1 MRIVYTVLDGRMSGC
16 QVICGH
22 LMAAALSDGHQVCL
36 ITPSLGEFTE
46 QVQSLSIEVI
56 QLPMERT
63 FFFHRAVAF
72 AKFIRDWDADLVHC
86 HSAVVGTILAR
97 IGAYLAGVPLISHV
111 HIENKFSDV
120 GWIQKL
126 QIILDNITAI
136 VADKIITISNATKS
150 SLIDQ
155 GISSNKITVIHNGI
169 SLTEQFDNIPDIDH
183 LRSTLGLQKNSHI
196 VGTVARLCP
205 VKGQREFILAARN
218 VCNHYP
224 NTEFLVIGDDYEFEG
239 KYRSDLGN
247 LVKELGLEEFVH
259 FLGVRSDVRR
269 LIHCFEIFVLPSW
282 IEGLPVT
289 ILEAMAARKPVVAT
303 SVGGVPEL
311 VLDGETGILV
321 SPRDVLGLSKAIQS
335 LLDQPDIAHQ
345 MGNKGYEYVH
355 KEFTHEKMWT
365 QVQQLYK
372 SYE

>member
-1 MRIVYTVLDGRMSGC
+1 MRIVYTVLDGRMSGG

-22 LMAAALSDGHQVCL
+22 LMAAAVSAGHQVCL

-46 QVQSLSIEVI
+46 QVKSRSIEVI
-56 QLPMERT
+56 QMPMERT
-63 FFFHRAVAF
+63 FFFHRSVAF
-72 AKFIRDWDADLVHC
+72 AKFLRDWDADLVHC
-86 HSAVVGTILAR
+86 HSAVAGTILAR

-120 GWIQKL
+120 RWIQKL

-169 SLTEQFDNIPDIDH
+169 SLTEQLDDMPEIDQ
-183 LRSTLGLQKNSHI
+183 LRSTLGLKNNSHV

-205 VKGQREFILAARN
+205 VKGQREFIFAARN
-218 VCNHYP
+218 ICNLYP
-224 NTEFLVIGDDYEFEG
+224 NTEFLVIGEDYEFEG
-239 KYRSDLGN
+239 KYRSNLEN
-247 LVKELGLEEFVH
+247 LVKELDLEEFVH
-259 FLGVRSDVRR
+259 FLGFRSDVRR
-269 LIHCFEIFVLPSW
+269 LIHCSEIFVLPSR

-321 SPRDVLGLSKAIQS
+321 PPRDVPGLSKAIES
-335 LLDQPDIAHQ
+335 LLEQPDIAHQ
-345 MGNKGYEYVH
+345 MGNKGYEYIQQ
-355 KEFTHEKMWT
+355 EFSHEKMWA

>member
-1 MRIVYTVLDGRMSGC
+1 MRIVYTVLDGRMSGG

-22 LMAAALSDGHQVCL
+22 LMAAAVSAGHQVCL

-46 QVQSLSIEVI
+46 QVKSRSIEVV
-56 QLPMERT
+56 QMPMERT
-63 FFFHRAVAF
+63 FFFHRSVSF
-72 AKFIRDWDADLVHC
+72 AKFLRDWDADLVHC
-86 HSAVVGTILAR
+86 HSAVAGTILAR

-120 GWIQKL
+120 RWIQKL

-169 SLTEQFDNIPDIDH
+169 SLTEHFDDMPEIDQ

-218 VCNHYP
+218 ICNLYP
-224 NTEFLVIGDDYEFEG
+224 NTEFLVIGEDYEFEG
-239 KYRSDLGN
+239 KYRSNLEN
-247 LVKELGLEEFVH
+247 LVKELDLEEFVH
-259 FLGVRSDVRR
+259 FLGFRSDVRR
-269 LIHCFEIFVLPSW
+269 LIYCFEIFVLPSW

-321 SPRDVLGLSKAIQS
+321 PPRDVPGLSKAIE
-335 LLDQPDIAHQ
+335 LLLEQPDIGHQ
-345 MGNKGYEYVH
+345 MGNKGYEYIH
-355 KEFTHEKMWT
+355 QEFSHEKMWT

>member
-1 MRIVYTVLDGRMSGC
+1 MRIVYTVLDGRMSGG

-22 LMAAALSDGHQVCL
+22 LMAAAVSAGHQVCL
-36 ITPSLGEFTE
+36 ITPNLGEFTE
-46 QVQSLSIEVI
+46 QVKSRSIEVI
-56 QLPMERT
+56 QMPMERT
-63 FFFHRAVAF
+63 FFFHRSVAF
-72 AKFIRDWDADLVHC
+72 AKFLRDWDADLVHC
-86 HSAVVGTILAR
+86 HSAVAGTILAR

-120 GWIQKL
+120 RWIQKL

-136 VADKIITISNATKS
+136 VVDKIITISNATKS

-169 SLTEQFDNIPDIDH
+169 SLTEQLDDMPEVDQ
-183 LRSTLGLQKNSHI
+183 LRSTLGLKNNSHV

-218 VCNHYP
+218 ICNLYP
-224 NTEFLVIGDDYEFEG
+224 NTEFLVIGEDYEFEG
-239 KYRSDLGN
+239 KYRSNLEN
-247 LVKELGLEEFVH
+247 LVKELDLEEFVH
-259 FLGVRSDVRR
+259 FLGFRSDVRR

-321 SPRDVLGLSKAIQS
+321 PPRDVPGLSKAIES
-335 LLDQPDIAHQ
+335 LLDEPDIAHQ

-355 KEFTHEKMWT
+355 QEFSHEKMWT

-372 SYE
+372 LYE

>member
-1 MRIVYTVLDGRMSGC
+1 MRIVYTVLDGRMSGG

-22 LMAAALSDGHQVCL
+22 LMAAAVSAGHQVCL

-46 QVQSLSIEVI
+46 QVKSRSIEVI
-56 QLPMERT
+56 QMPMERT
-63 FFFHRAVAF
+63 FFFHRSVAF
-72 AKFIRDWDADLVHC
+72 AKFLRDWDADLVHC
-86 HSAVVGTILAR
+86 HSAVAGTILAR

-120 GWIQKL
+120 RWIQKL

-169 SLTEQFDNIPDIDH
+169 SLTEQLDDMPEIDQ
-183 LRSTLGLQKNSHI
+183 LRSTLGLKNNSHV

-205 VKGQREFILAARN
+205 VKGQREFIFAARN
-218 VCNHYP
+218 ICNLYP
-224 NTEFLVIGDDYEFEG
+224 NTEFLVIGEDYEFEG
-239 KYRSDLGN
+239 KYRSNLGN
-247 LVKELGLEEFVH
+247 LVKELDLEEFVH
-259 FLGVRSDVRR
+259 FLGFRSDVRR

-321 SPRDVLGLSKAIQS
+321 PPRDVPGLSKAIES
-335 LLDQPDIAHQ
+335 LLEQPDIAHQ
-345 MGNKGYEYVH
+345 MGNKGYEYIQQ
-355 KEFTHEKMWT
+355 EFSHEKMWA

-372 SYE
+372 SYA

>member
-1 MRIVYTVLDGRMSGC
+1 MRIVYTVLDGRMSGG

-22 LMAAALSDGHQVCL
+22 LMAAAVSAGHQVCL

-46 QVQSLSIEVI
+46 QVKSRSIEVV
-56 QLPMERT
+56 QMPMERT
-63 FFFHRAVAF
+63 FFFHRSVSF
-72 AKFIRDWDADLVHC
+72 AKFLRDWDADLVHC
-86 HSAVVGTILAR
+86 HSAVAGTILAR

-120 GWIQKL
+120 RWIQKL

-169 SLTEQFDNIPDIDH
+169 SLTEHFDDMPEIDQ

-218 VCNHYP
+218 ICNLYP
-224 NTEFLVIGDDYEFEG
+224 NTEFLVIGEDYEFEG
-239 KYRSDLGN
+239 KYRSNLEN
-247 LVKELGLEEFVH
+247 LVKELDLEEFVH
-259 FLGVRSDVRR
+259 FLGFRSDVRR
-269 LIHCFEIFVLPSW
+269 LIYCFEIFVLPSW

-321 SPRDVLGLSKAIQS
+321 PPRDVPGLSKAIE
-335 LLDQPDIAHQ
+335 LLLEQPDIGHQ
-345 MGNKGYEYVH
+345 MGNKGYEYIHQEFSH
-355 KEFTHEKMWT
+355 KKMWT

>member
-1 MRIVYTVLDGRMSGC
+1 MSGG

-22 LMAAALSDGHQVCL
+22 LMAAAVSAGHQVCL

-46 QVQSLSIEVI
+46 QVKSCSIEVV
-56 QLPMERT
+56 QMPMERT
-63 FFFHRAVAF
+63 FFFHRSVSF
-72 AKFIRDWDADLVHC
+72 AKFLRDWDADLVHC
-86 HSAVVGTILAR
+86 HSAVTGTILAR

-120 GWIQKL
+120 RWIQKL

-169 SLTEQFDNIPDIDH
+169 SLTEHFDDMPEIDQ

-218 VCNHYP
+218 ICNLYP
-224 NTEFLVIGDDYEFEG
+224 NTEFLVIGEDYEFEG
-239 KYRSDLGN
+239 KYRSNLEN
-247 LVKELGLEEFVH
+247 LVKELDLEEFVH
-259 FLGVRSDVRR
+259 FLGFRSDVRR
-269 LIHCFEIFVLPSW
+269 LIYCFEIFVLPSW

-321 SPRDVLGLSKAIQS
+321 PPRDVPGLSKAIES
-335 LLDQPDIAHQ
+335 LLEQPDIGHQ
-345 MGNKGYEYVH
+345 MGNKGYEYIH
-355 KEFTHEKMWT
+355 QEFSHEKMWT

>member
-1 MRIVYTVLDGRMSGC
+1 MRIVYTVLDGRMSGG

-22 LMAAALSDGHQVCL
+22 LMAAAVSAGHQVCL

-46 QVQSLSIEVI
+46 QVKSRSIEVV
-56 QLPMERT
+56 QMPMERT
-63 FFFHRAVAF
+63 FFFHRSVSF
-72 AKFIRDWDADLVHC
+72 AKFLRDWDADLVHC
-86 HSAVVGTILAR
+86 HSAVTGTILAR

-120 GWIQKL
+120 RWIQKL

-169 SLTEQFDNIPDIDH
+169 SLTEHFDDMPEIDQ

-218 VCNHYP
+218 ICNLYP
-224 NTEFLVIGDDYEFEG
+224 NTEFLVIGEDYEFEG
-239 KYRSDLGN
+239 KYRSNLEN
-247 LVKELGLEEFVH
+247 LVKELDLEEFVH
-259 FLGVRSDVRR
+259 FLGFRSDVRR
-269 LIHCFEIFVLPSW
+269 LIYCFEIFVLPSW

-289 ILEAMAARKPVVAT
+289 ILEAMAARKPV
-303 SVGGVPEL
+303 
-311 VLDGETGILV
+311 DG
-321 SPRDVLGLSKAIQS
+321 
-335 LLDQPDIAHQ
+335 
-345 MGNKGYEYVH
+345 
-355 KEFTHEKMWT
+355 
-365 QVQQLYK
+365 
-372 SYE
+372 

>member
-1 MRIVYTVLDGRMSGC
+1 MSGG

-22 LMAAALSDGHQVCL
+22 LMAAAVSAGHQVCL

-46 QVQSLSIEVI
+46 QVKSRSIEVV
-56 QLPMERT
+56 QMPMERT
-63 FFFHRAVAF
+63 FFFHRSVSF
-72 AKFIRDWDADLVHC
+72 AKFLRDWDADLVHC
-86 HSAVVGTILAR
+86 HSAVAGTILAR

-120 GWIQKL
+120 RWIQKL

-169 SLTEQFDNIPDIDH
+169 SLTEHFDDMPEIDQ

-218 VCNHYP
+218 ICNLYP
-224 NTEFLVIGDDYEFEG
+224 NTEFLVIGEDYEFEG
-239 KYRSDLGN
+239 KYRSNLEN
-247 LVKELGLEEFVH
+247 LVKELDLEEFVH
-259 FLGVRSDVRR
+259 FLGFRSDVRR
-269 LIHCFEIFVLPSW
+269 LIYCFEIFVLPSW

-321 SPRDVLGLSKAIQS
+321 PPRDVPGLSKAIE
-335 LLDQPDIAHQ
+335 LLLEQPDIGHQ
-345 MGNKGYEYVH
+345 MGNKGYEYIH
-355 KEFTHEKMWT
+355 QEFSHEKMWT

>member
-1 MRIVYTVLDGRMSGC
+1 MRIVYTVLDGRMSGG

-22 LMAAALSDGHQVCL
+22 LMAAALSAGHQVCL
-36 ITPSLGEFTE
+36 ITSSLGEFTE

-72 AKFIRDWDADLVHC
+72 AKFLRDWDADLVHC

-111 HIENKFSDV
+111 HIENKFSDI
-120 GWIQKL
+120 GWIRKL

-150 SLIDQ
+150 SLINQ

-169 SLTEQFDNIPDIDH
+169 SLTEQLDNIPDIDH

-218 VCNHYP
+218 ICNHYP

-259 FLGVRSDVRR
+259 FLGFRSDVRR

-311 VLDGETGILV
+311 VFDGETGILV

>member
-1 MRIVYTVLDGRMSGC
+1 MRIVYTVLDGRMSGG

-22 LMAAALSDGHQVCL
+22 LMAAAVSAGHQVCL

-46 QVQSLSIEVI
+46 QVKSRSIEVV
-56 QLPMERT
+56 QMPMERT
-63 FFFHRAVAF
+63 FFFHRSVSF
-72 AKFIRDWDADLVHC
+72 AKFLRDWDADLVHC
-86 HSAVVGTILAR
+86 HSAVTGTILAR

-120 GWIQKL
+120 RWIQKL

-169 SLTEQFDNIPDIDH
+169 SLTEHFDDMPEIDQ

-218 VCNHYP
+218 ICNLYP
-224 NTEFLVIGDDYEFEG
+224 NTEFLVIGEDYEFEG
-239 KYRSDLGN
+239 KYRSNLEN
-247 LVKELGLEEFVH
+247 LVKELDLEEFVH
-259 FLGVRSDVRR
+259 FLGFRSDVRR
-269 LIHCFEIFVLPSW
+269 LIYCFEIFVLPSW

-321 SPRDVLGLSKAIQS
+321 PPRDVPGLSKAIE
-335 LLDQPDIAHQ
+335 LLLEQPDIGHQ
-345 MGNKGYEYVH
+345 MGNKGYEYIH
-355 KEFTHEKMWT
+355 QEFSHEKMWT